1 MNTNAVN
8 VAVVDGKTITESV
21 ALSTTSQGQPVRIK
35 AVQNGK
41 YILAEDGDKPVAP
54 ENITIKRVGNDLHVA
69 TEGTDPS
76 QPQLI
81 IEGFFESQGQ
91 LVGVGEDGTYYQY
104 ISSDGDQ
111 DRSAAFL
118 HDGATSP
125 QVLGSE
131 ELVGFGNGLVAGSG
145 VGWFWPA
152 LLGLGA
158 LGLLGAGY
166 AIGRDNDNKHHDP
179 EAIVVRPDKPGI
191 DGATDNVGDIQGPI
205 EHGSSTDDRTPTFTG
220 TGTPGNIIIIKDNGE
235 VIGEVEVD
243 DEGKWEFTP
252 EDPLDE
258 GEHSI
263 IVVEKDPNGN
273 ESDPS
278 DEFDLIVDI
287 TAPGKSAIES
297 IFDDFGEKQGIVE
310 SPGHTDDNTPTLSGT
325 AEAGSTLEIF
335 ANGEKIGET
344 EVDADGNWTFTP
356 AEPLDDGD
364 YEFTTEAVDEAGNRG
379 LPSDP
384 YIINIDTSIPGKP
397 GAGTGAV
404 ETAYDDVGP
413 VTGEIP
419 NPGITDDTT
428 PTLVGEGLKPGDTV
442 TIYDDGVAI
451 GEAIVKDDGTW
462 EFEPDPELENGPHPI
477 TVTVTNPAGNTS
489 EPSDPYLITVDTSIP
504 GKPGTG
510 TGAVETAYDDVGPI
524 TGEIPNPG
532 FTDDTTPTLVG
543 VGLKPGDTVTI
554 YDDGVAIGEAIVK
567 DDGTWEFEPD
577 PVLEDGPHPI
587 TVTVTNPAGNT
598 SEPSDPYLITVDT
611 SIPGKPG
618 TGTGAV
624 ETAYDD
630 VGPITGEIPNPG
642 FTDDTTPTLVGVGLK
657 PGDTVTIYD
666 DGVAI
671 GEAIVKDD
679 GTWEFEPDPALENG
693 PHPITVTVTNP
704 VGNTSEPSDPYLI
717 TVDTVPPPAPTI
729 DLVWDDQGVPE
740 QIFPGDTTDDA
751 QPDISGEA
759 EIGSTVIIYDNGI
772 EIGREVVGEDGRWTH
787 TPVPPLLNGPHDL
800 TAKAQDAAGNISDP
814 SNGVDFNLITGGAP
828 AAPAITGVEDDVADG
843 VGNIMPGGHTNDT
856 EPQVSGT
863 ADPFSIVTLFVNGVA
878 VGTIPA
884 DEDGN
889 WTITP
894 APPLTEGVNN
904 LTASASN
911 AAGATSPPTGNYP
924 ITVDT
929 TPPGAA
935 EGTLEDNVG
944 VIEPIFDGTTTDD
957 NTPTFS
963 GTAEANTTII
973 IYDNGIEIGRAP
985 VDGDGNW
992 TFTPAP
998 ALTEGPHSFSTQV
1011 MDKAGNRSPES
1022 TPIGFIVD
1030 TSAVV
1035 ISIEQATD
1043 NVGPIQEP
1051 PLSSGSITDD
1061 TTPTLSGRATATA
1074 GSTVNIYLDG
1084 VLLQEGVPVDGLGR
1098 WEYTVDPPLAAGN
1111 YVFTATSVTPAA
1123 GESAPTDGFEL
1134 EIDNVPS
1141 PAPTIDEI
1149 IDDVGTVQ
1157 DPLRDGST
1165 TDDTTPTLV
1174 GSGVAGDVII
1184 IRNNG
1189 IEIGRE
1195 TVGADGSWS
1204 FTPNPPLNNGS
1215 NNEFDAIA
1223 QDPAGNQSA
1232 PSDPWT
1238 IHIDTDAP
1246 TASAVVE
1253 SMGKDSGAD
1262 SGDFVTNDGSAGR
1275 LIQGSLTA
1283 ALEAGEKV
1291 QVSTDGGVTWLDAVV
1306 NPDGTW
1312 NFLDQNSHT
1321 GDWIIQTRVVD
1332 TAGNANT
1339 TSQQVILDNTVN
1351 GPSALTWDGAT
1362 ILVSLV
1368 AGEVEVGDK
1377 VHVIIDGVIVEQV
1390 INQADIDSGTL
1401 SLDWPS
1407 SVHGNP
1413 NSIQVAVVDQAGNV
1427 STYQE
1432 VSKAATV
1439 DFSENFEGQ
1448 AAQKF
1453 TTGQVFNLANL
1464 TLTIENYIPGGNYT
1478 AGFGDSNQ
1486 GGVSL
1491 PPTSMALELAGS
1503 PGTRYLLESNSPD
1516 PLSYMSFTIADLEVH
1531 EQIVSIF
1538 YDDSGNEVARQL
1550 VTGAG
1555 GAISQVTLD
1564 LPYGVTFTSVA
1575 LEIQGSNAYVWIDDI
1590 QFGSNSYISDGGP
1603 VAPGTNQDITQGDAQ
1618 YYGGDAD
1625 NVFSLA
1631 DVSLLNG
1638 ANAGINGG
1646 AGVDTLLLTGTG
1658 QVLDLNLVAGNL
1670 ESLEII
1676 DITGSGNNTLNI
1688 SLGDVLELGES
1699 SLFTTDEKVQMIIKG
1714 NAGDVVNLD
1723 DLLADGT
1730 DPGDWAGQGTVVV
1743 EGVTYNVY
1751 QHSSLDAQL
1760 LVQDGV
1766 TTNLV

>member
-1 MNTNAVN
+1 
-8 VAVVDGKTITESV
+8 
-21 ALSTTSQGQPVRIK
+21 
-35 AVQNGK
+35 
-41 YILAEDGDKPVAP
+41 
-54 ENITIKRVGNDLHVA
+54 
-69 TEGTDPS
+69 
-76 QPQLI
+76 
-81 IEGFFESQGQ
+81 
-91 LVGVGEDGTYYQY
+91 
-104 ISSDGDQ
+104 
-111 DRSAAFL
+111 
-118 HDGATSP
+118 
-125 QVLGSE
+125 
-131 ELVGFGNGLVAGSG
+131 
-145 VGWFWPA
+145 PA
-152 LLGLGA
+152 
-158 LGLLGAGY
+158 
-166 AIGRDNDNKHHDP
+166 
-179 EAIVVRPDKPGI
+179 
-191 DGATDNVGDIQGPI
+191 
-205 EHGSSTDDRTPTFTG
+205 
-220 TGTPGNIIIIKDNGE
+220 
-235 VIGEVEVD
+235 
-243 DEGKWEFTP
+243 
-252 EDPLDE
+252 
-258 GEHSI
+258 
-263 IVVEKDPNGN
+263 
-273 ESDPS
+273 
-278 DEFDLIVDI
+278 
-287 TAPGKSAIES
+287 
-297 IFDDFGEKQGIVE
+297 
-310 SPGHTDDNTPTLSGT
+310 
-325 AEAGSTLEIF
+325 
-335 ANGEKIGET
+335 
-344 EVDADGNWTFTP
+344 
-356 AEPLDDGD
+356 
-364 YEFTTEAVDEAGNRG
+364 
-379 LPSDP
+379 
-384 YIINIDTSIPGKP
+384 
-397 GAGTGAV
+397 
-404 ETAYDDVGP
+404 
-413 VTGEIP
+413 
-419 NPGITDDTT
+419 
-428 PTLVGEGLKPGDTV
+428 
-442 TIYDDGVAI
+442 
-451 GEAIVKDDGTW
+451 
-462 EFEPDPELENGPHPI
+462 
-477 TVTVTNPAGNTS
+477 
-489 EPSDPYLITVDTSIP
+489 
-504 GKPGTG
+504 
-510 TGAVETAYDDVGPI
+510 
-524 TGEIPNPG
+524 
-532 FTDDTTPTLVG
+532 
-543 VGLKPGDTVTI
+543 
-554 YDDGVAIGEAIVK
+554 
-567 DDGTWEFEPD
+567 
-577 PVLEDGPHPI
+577 
-587 TVTVTNPAGNT
+587 
-598 SEPSDPYLITVDT
+598 
-611 SIPGKPG
+611 
-618 TGTGAV
+618 
-624 ETAYDD
+624 
-630 VGPITGEIPNPG
+630 
-642 FTDDTTPTLVGVGLK
+642 
-657 PGDTVTIYD
+657 
-666 DGVAI
+666 
-671 GEAIVKDD
+671 
-679 GTWEFEPDPALENG
+679 
-693 PHPITVTVTNP
+693 
-704 VGNTSEPSDPYLI
+704 GNTSEPSDPYLI

-759 EIGSTVIIYDNGI
+759 EIGSTVIIYDNGV

-814 SNGVDFNLITGGAP
+814 SNGVDFNLIAGGAP
-828 AAPAITGVEDDVADG
+828 PAPAITGVEDDVADG
-843 VGNIMPGGHTNDT
+843 LGNIMPGGHTNDT

-863 ADPFSIVTLFVNGVA
+863 AEPFSIVTLFVNGVP

-884 DEDGN
+884 DERGD

-894 APPLTEGVNN
+894 NPPLTEGVNN

-911 AAGATSPPTGNYP
+911 AAGATSPLTGNYP

-998 ALTEGPHSFSTQV
+998 ALTEGPHSFSTEV

-1283 ALEAGEKV
+1283 ALEAGEKA

-1321 GDWIIQTRVVD
+1321 GDWIIQTRVTD
-1332 TAGNANT
+1332 AAGNANT
-1339 TSQQVILDNTVN
+1339 TSQAVTLDTTVN
-1351 GPSALTWDGAT
+1351 TPTSVTWDGAT
-1362 ILVSLV
+1362 IQVDFDG
-1368 AGEVEVGDK
+1368 AGLEIGDK
-1377 VHVIIDGVIVEQV
+1377 LHIVIDGAIVEHELT
-1390 INQADIDSGTL
+1390 QADIDAGAV
-1401 SLDWPS
+1401 DVPWS
-1407 SVHGNP
+1407 SAINGNAD
-1413 NSIQVAVVDQAGNV
+1413 SISAAIVDSTGNV
-1427 STYQE
+1427 SNYRLFDKTLTPVFTE
-1432 VSKAATV
+1432 
-1439 DFSENFEGQ
+1439 DFSGETARNLAAGDVVAFTQFTLIADRVATTVTGHGTGFSSNQATWQDPSPTLALVMAGQ
-1448 AAQKF
+1448 STVRLILDPAEQFNYVSFTVGDFNLTAGTTPEQLTVLFLDAA
-1453 TTGQVFNLANL
+1453 GDVVSRQVF
-1464 TLTIENYIPGGNYT
+1464 
-1478 AGFGDSNQ
+1478 
-1486 GGVSL
+1486 
-1491 PPTSMALELAGS
+1491 TSDGISHRLEIMAE
-1503 PGTRYLLESNSPD
+1503 
-1516 PLSYMSFTIADLEVH
+1516 
-1531 EQIVSIF
+1531 
-1538 YDDSGNEVARQL
+1538 
-1550 VTGAG
+1550 
-1555 GAISQVTLD
+1555 
-1564 LPYGVTFTSVA
+1564 LPYGLSFSSVA
-1575 LEIQGSNAYVWIDDI
+1575 LLNDGPLGTGYWIDDL
-1590 QFGSNSYISDGGP
+1590 QFGRDEYSEGGDLGDP
-1603 VAPGTNQDITQGDAQ
+1603 ALNQDITQSGVQ
-1618 YYGGDAD
+1618 HYGGDAD
-1625 NVFSLA
+1625 NVFSIA
-1631 DVSLLNG
+1631 DVALLN
-1638 ANAGINGG
+1638 NAESGINGG
-1646 AGVDTLLLTGTG
+1646 AGIDTLTLTGTG
-1658 QVLDLNLVAGNL
+1658 QVLDLGAIAGKL
-1670 ESLEII
+1670 ESIEII
-1676 DITGSGNNTLNI
+1676 DITGTGNNVLNL

-1699 SLFTTDEKVQMIIKG
+1699 SLFTTDETVQMMIKG

-1723 DLLADGT
+1723 DLLSDGT
-1730 DPGDWAGQGTVVV
+1730 DPGDWAGSGQVVV
-1743 EGVTYNVY
+1743 EGITYNVF
-1751 QHSSLDAQL
+1751 QHNSLDAQL

>member
-21 ALSTTSQGQPVRIK
+21 ALSTTPQGQPVRIK

-91 LVGVGEDGTYYQY
+91 LVGVGEDGTYYEY

-152 LLGLGA
+152 LLGLAA
-158 LGLLGAGY
+158 LGLAGGIY
-166 AIGRDNDNKHHDP
+166 AAVRDDDNKHHDNVGVKP
-179 EAIVVRPDKPGI
+179 AQPGI
-191 DGATDNVGDIQGPI
+191 GGATDNVGDIQGPI
-205 EHGSSTDDRTPTFTG
+205 KNGDATDDRTPTFTG

-278 DEFDLIVDI
+278 DEFDLIVDV
-287 TAPGKSAIES
+287 TAPGKSS
-297 IFDDFGEKQGIVE
+297 IDSVVDDFGDNQGNIE
-310 SPGHTDDNTPTLSGT
+310 SPGFTDDNTPTLNGT
-325 AEAGSTLEIF
+325 AEAGSIIEIF
-335 ANGEKIGET
+335 ANGEKIGEAP
-344 EVDADGNWTFTP
+344 VDADGKWSFTP
-356 AEPLDDGD
+356 DMLDDGVYD
-364 YEFTTEAVDEAGNRG
+364 FTSVAVDAAGNRG
-379 LPSDP
+379 LPSDSH
-384 YIINIDTSIPGKP
+384 IITIDTFLPVKP
-397 GAGTGAV
+397 ETGTGGID
-404 ETAYDDVGP
+404 TAIDNFGP
-413 VTGEIP
+413 VVGEIED
-419 NPGITDDTT
+419 GDTTDDTS
-428 PTLVGEGLKPGDTV
+428 PTLGGGGLRPGDTV
-442 TIYDDGVAI
+442 SIIDDGEII
-451 GEAIVKDDGTW
+451 GEVVVGDDGRW
-462 EFEPDPELENGPHPI
+462 EFTPDPVLSEGPHPISVVVTTPAGNASEPSDPYLIIVDSFAPVKPETGTGGIDTAIDNFGPVVGEIEDGDTTDDTSPTLGGGGLRPGDTVSIIDDGEIIGEVVVGDDGRWEFTPDPVLSEGPHPI

-489 EPSDPYLITVDTSIP
+489 EPSDPYLIIVDTSIP

-510 TGAVETAYDDVGPI
+510 TGAVETAYDDVGPV
-524 TGEIPNPG
+524 TGEIR
-532 FTDDTTPTLVG
+532 
-543 VGLKPGDTVTI
+543 
-554 YDDGVAIGEAIVK
+554 
-567 DDGTWEFEPD
+567 
-577 PVLEDGPHPI
+577 
-587 TVTVTNPAGNT
+587 
-598 SEPSDPYLITVDT
+598 
-611 SIPGKPG
+611 
-618 TGTGAV
+618 
-624 ETAYDD
+624 
-630 VGPITGEIPNPG
+630 NPG

-704 VGNTSEPSDPYLI
+704 AGNTSEPSDPYLI

-759 EIGSTVIIYDNGI
+759 EIGSTVIIYDNGV

-787 TPVPPLLNGPHDL
+787 TPSPPLLNGPHDL

-828 AAPAITGVEDDVADG
+828 GAPAITGVEDDVADG

-863 ADPFSIVTLFVNGVA
+863 AEPFSIVTLFVNGVP

-929 TPPGAA
+929 TPPAA
-935 EGTLEDNVG
+935 ADGTLEDNVG

-998 ALTEGPHSFSTQV
+998 ALNEGPHSLSTEV
-1011 MDKAGNRSPES
+1011 MDRAGNRSPES

-1051 PLSSGSITDD
+1051 PLSSGSVTDD

-1098 WEYTVDPPLAAGN
+1098 WEYTVNPPLAAGN

-1123 GESAPTDGFEL
+1123 GESAPTAGFEL

-1149 IDDVGTVQ
+1149 VDDVGTVQ
-1157 DPLRDGST
+1157 DPLEDGST

-1174 GSGVAGDVII
+1174 GSGVAGDLII

-1195 TVGADGSWS
+1195 TVGADGKWS
-1204 FTPNPPLNNGS
+1204 FTPNPPLNNAS
-1215 NNEFDAIA
+1215 SNEFVAIA
-1223 QDPAGNQSA
+1223 QDPAGNRSA

-1238 IHIDTDAP
+1238 IHVDTAAPPPPLILSLID
-1246 TASAVVE
+1246 
-1253 SMGKDSGAD
+1253 DSGAED
-1262 SGDFVTNDGSAGR
+1262 VPVGPGESTRDRLPEITGTAEPGSIVSILVDGEVIGSA
-1275 LIQGSLTA
+1275 
-1283 ALEAGEKV
+1283 EADKE
-1291 QVSTDGGVTWLDAVV
+1291 
-1306 NPDGTW
+1306 
-1312 NFLDQNSHT
+1312 T
-1321 GDWIIQTRVVD
+1321 GDWSFQTTD
-1332 TAGNANT
+1332 
-1339 TSQQVILDNTVN
+1339 
-1351 GPSALTWDGAT
+1351 P
-1362 ILVSLV
+1362 LVF
-1368 AGEVEVGDK
+1368 GD
-1377 VHVIIDGVIVEQV
+1377 HVITTTATD
-1390 INQADIDSGTL
+1390 A
-1401 SLDWPS
+1401 
-1407 SVHGNP
+1407 
-1413 NSIQVAVVDQAGNV
+1413 AGNV
-1427 STYQE
+1427 SELSDEFNVAITGTNGLANFDGDATQSFALNTPTTLASGLI
-1432 VSKAATV
+1432 VTRLQGTPGIGAAAIV
-1439 DFSENFEGQ
+1439 YPDNSDFEGQ
-1448 AAQKF
+1448 VLIFPSNSSLRIDVPGPTESVQFIAGA
-1453 TTGQVFNLANL
+1453 FNGGTMTVSVYDTNGDLHGPFELSSTNGLL
-1464 TLTIENYIPGGNYT
+1464 TLPFDFSIP
-1478 AGFGDSNQ
+1478 AGSDGIAYLVIDVIDPNGIILDNFQWGTGAPVPGTSDSNSNAVDSDANSLENLYLVEENQ
-1486 GGVSL
+1486 EATIQAIGGEGIDTL
-1491 PPTSMALELAGS
+1491 KLAGA
-1503 PGTRYLLESNSPD
+1503 N
-1516 PLSYMSFTIADLEVH
+1516 
-1531 EQIVSIF
+1531 QI
-1538 YDDSGNEVARQL
+1538 
-1550 VTGAG
+1550 
-1555 GAISQVTLD
+1555 LD
-1564 LPYGVTFTSVA
+1564 LSA
-1575 LEIQGSNAYVWIDDI
+1575 L
-1590 QFGSNSYISDGGP
+1590 
-1603 VAPGTNQDITQGDAQ
+1603 GDQ
-1618 YYGGDAD
+1618 
-1625 NVFSLA
+1625 
-1631 DVSLLNG
+1631 VS
-1638 ANAGINGG
+1638 
-1646 AGVDTLLLTGTG
+1646 
-1658 QVLDLNLVAGNL
+1658 
-1670 ESLEII
+1670 SMEII
-1676 DITGSGNNTLNI
+1676 DITGTGDNTLNLT
-1688 SLGDVLELGES
+1688 LGDVLAQGGD
-1699 SLFTTDEKVQMIIKG
+1699 SLFTGDDSKQMMIKG

-1730 DPGDWAGQGTVVV
+1730 DPGDWAGQGQVTV
-1743 EGVTYNVY
+1743 EGIVYNVF
-1751 QHSSLDAQL
+1751 QHDGLNAQL